1 MKSLITT
8 LLLLAITLSLSVHAD
23 AIDDCFT
30 IYKTKEWEK
39 AYRFCKPLAEQGD
52 GRLQL
57 MIGTMY
63 HGGDGVPKNIKE
75 AVKWYR
81 LAAEQGIAQGQHMLG
96 VMFYE
101 GAVVEQNYKEAVKW
115 HRLAAEQGHAG
126 SINNLG
132 VCYGQGKGLIV
143 NYKEAARL
151 YEQSA
156 RKGYA
161 LGMMNIAQMYE
172 SGVGVEEDKIYAYM
186 WFDLANEAGHSS
198 AKDKREELSEK
209 MTIQELHF
217 AQEISRMMTMIKNSN
232 RE

>member
-1 MKSLITT
+1 MSIFLLTFERLVRLMELLVGVLFTAAWIWMIVIAFGDDEKIWGVAMVLFMPAAFFFGITRTERALI
-8 LLLLAITLSLSVHAD
+8 
-23 AIDDCFT
+23 
-30 IYKTKEWEK
+30 
-39 AYRFCKPLAEQGD
+39 PLVMLCGS
-52 GRLQL
+52 
-57 MIGTMY
+57 
-63 HGGDGVPKNIKE
+63 
-75 AVKWYR
+75 
-81 LAAEQGIAQGQHMLG
+81 IALG